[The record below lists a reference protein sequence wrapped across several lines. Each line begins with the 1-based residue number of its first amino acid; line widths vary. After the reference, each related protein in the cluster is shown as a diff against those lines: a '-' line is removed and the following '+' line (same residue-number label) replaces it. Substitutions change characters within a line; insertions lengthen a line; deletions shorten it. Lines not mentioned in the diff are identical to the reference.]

1 MLVLMLQAPGMPR
14 TEAWLQA
21 AAMLLL
27 CIAAA
32 IPVLGIIG
40 LNTGLPLGGC
50 CNSVSDGADKKCAG
64 LLGTG
69 CGEQSAVPATL
80 L

>member
-1 MLVLMLQAPGMPR
+1 MLVLMPQAPGMPR

-50 CNSVSDGADKKCAG
+50 CNSVSRG
-64 LLGTG
+64 LIVSRHVR
-69 CGEQSAVPATL
+69 CGGLVKELVAHNHAL
-80 L
+80 

>member
-1 MLVLMLQAPGMPR
+1 MLMLMLMLMLQAPGMPR

-21 AAMLLL
+21 AAMLML

-50 CNSVSDGADKKCAG
+50 CNAVSRGVMVQCGGWGG
-64 LLGTG
+64 L
-69 CGEQSAVPATL
+69 
-80 L
+80 